1 MLEGFGMVK
10 FFLGVLKDY
19 GKLGEIIGKVLD
31 CRSF

>member
-10 FFLGVLKDY
+10 FFLGVLKDC
-19 GKLGEIIGKVLD
+19 GELGEIVGEVLD